1 MKKDKREL
9 IKPFKKSLR
18 NESSLDKKQ
27 ASKEMKNIVWVSEF
41 LGLVNILPTMDT
53 EIKTVT

>member
-1 MKKDKREL
+1 MKKDEKKL
-9 IKPFKKSLR
+9 ITPFKKGLR
-18 NESSLDKKQ
+18 KESSLDKKQ
-27 ASKEMKNIVWVSEF
+27 ASKEMNNIVWVSEF